1 MNYVRTLLATLAAT
15 LMLVA
20 IGQRAQAHCQI
31 PCGIYDDHARVETM
45 REDAA
50 TIWKSVTLINEL
62 AGQTDPQS
70 VNQIVRWVVNKEQHA
85 QNIIDTISDY
95 FLTQRVKASQEDYAE
110 RLQRHHAIIVA
121 AMHAKQHSDMETVEK
136 LQSAIEAIAMYY
148 PE

>member
-1 MNYVRTLLATLAAT
+1 MHHTRMLLGAIAAT
-15 LMLVA
+15 FVL
-20 IGQRAQAHCQI
+20 ISFSQKAQAHCQI
-31 PCGIYDDHARVETM
+31 PCGIYDDHARVESM
-45 REDAA
+45 LEDVA
-50 TIWKSVTLINEL
+50 TIWKAVTLINEL

-70 VNQIVRWVVNKEQHA
+70 MNQIVRWVVNKEQHA
-85 QNIIDTISDY
+85 QNIIDSISDY

-136 LQSAIEAIAMYY
+136 LQAAIEAIAQYY